1 MREYKQLC
9 VGLLLTVFLSLNI
22 SLFFATVPVRDSSEN
37 EIYSASNCVDS
48 HKHYQKPTLAKNK
61 NLAVDMLTN
70 DIEQFMP
77 VLAVICVAYV
87 MNKVCPRKQI
97 RSYLHTRAPPIEYL
111 N

>member
-9 VGLLLTVFLSLNI
+9 VGLLLSVFLSLNLA
-22 SLFFATVPVRDSSEN
+22 LFFTTVQVQESSED
-37 EIYSASNCVDS
+37 EIYSACDYVDS
-48 HKHYQKPTLAKNK
+48 HKHYHKSMLSKVKHVIDYTL
-61 NLAVDMLTN
+61 VN
-70 DIEQFMP
+70 DIESFAP
-77 VLAVICVAYV
+77 ILAVICVVYV